1 MVDARKD
8 IETTDRLLNPKELRL
23 VLGGMAPSTMYRHI
37 SSEPGF
43 PQPIKIGHL
52 TRFRDSD
59 LQQYIEKT
67 VKRTG
72 VEYEM

>member
-1 MVDARKD
+1 M
-8 IETTDRLLNPKELRL
+8 TDRLLSTKELRV

-37 SSEPGF
+37 ANEPSF

-59 LQQYIEKT
+59 LQKYIELSAESA
-67 VKRTG
+67 G
-72 VEYEM
+72 S